1 MRVSLRWRAA
11 LAAQLALERR
21 VQALLTQQREK
32 AEEETALAIRLCTGA
47 SLPP

>member
-1 MRVSLRWRAA
+1 MISPDGRAA

-21 VQALLTQQREK
+21 VQALLIQEREN

-47 SLPP
+47 SLSP